1 MDVSVGVPVHPA
13 KEKPP
18 INVVGDVGGRIAI
31 MVVSSHVCA
40 MIISVTCLQFIV
52 HTQDTVDIVHAVVLF
67 QNHLFN
73 KIPLHTFNKISV
85 LSYHYL
91 PTLNKS

>member
-31 MVVSSHVCA
+31 MVVSVWR
-40 MIISVTCLQFIV
+40 L
-52 HTQDTVDIVHAVVLF
+52 DIPASQHF
-67 QNHLFN
+67 YT
-73 KIPLHTFNKISV
+73 K
-85 LSYHYL
+85 
-91 PTLNKS
+91 

>member
-31 MVVSSHVCA
+31 MVVSYLFFLLISRLYSCSLQLILCLIYR
-40 MIISVTCLQFIV
+40 MI
-52 HTQDTVDIVHAVVLF
+52 
-67 QNHLFN
+67 
-73 KIPLHTFNKISV
+73 
-85 LSYHYL
+85 
-91 PTLNKS
+91 

>member
-31 MVVSSHVCA
+31 MVVCIYSTSEYNPSFEV
-40 MIISVTCLQFIV
+40 
-52 HTQDTVDIVHAVVLF
+52 
-67 QNHLFN
+67 
-73 KIPLHTFNKISV
+73 
-85 LSYHYL
+85 
-91 PTLNKS
+91 